1 MNNGKGLTKNDAKE
15 LTKNDA
21 KELAKKK
28 NDKELAKDIEEAI
41 IAIIRAGLK
50 NKKEKD
56 GKFLQTYKKQLTEI
70 RTAENIN
77 EYIIEKAKRLFPNK
91 ERYDKIMENNQTW
104 YKNEKQIFKTIEKL
118 NQSYYDIAKDHFTT
132 EEEIDK
138 ELDDFINAED

>member
-1 MNNGKGLTKNDAKE
+1 MNNSKDNVKE

-21 KELAKKK
+21 KELAKK
-28 NDKELAKDIEEAI
+28 NNKELAKDVEKAI
-41 IAIIRAGLK
+41 IAVIRVGIK

-70 RTAENIN
+70 CTAEDIN
-77 EYIIEKAKRLFPNK
+77 EYIIEKAKHLFPNE
-91 ERYDKIMENNQTW
+91 ERYAEIMKNSRTW
-104 YKNEKQIFKTIEKL
+104 YKNEEQILKAIEKL
-118 NQSYYDIAKDHFTT
+118 NQTYYDIAKDHFTT